1 MAAAAVQAG
10 GGAAA
15 DQGQWRVTWTEN
27 NEPPVQDVI
36 RRFRRAWAMA
46 VAPAR
51 IEWAED
57 RRWVY
62 LSEAETWAL
71 FADGA
76 VQEAQVAHH
85 PDGRTVTLARM

>member
-1 MAAAAVQAG
+1 MAAAAAV
-10 GGAAA
+10 AA
-15 DQGQWRVTWTEN
+15 DQGQWRVTWTEI
-27 NEPPVQDVI
+27 NEPPEQEVI

-62 LSEAETWAL
+62 LTEAETWNL

-76 VQEAQVAHH
+76 LQEAQVAHH

>member
-1 MAAAAVQAG
+1 
-10 GGAAA
+10 
-15 DQGQWRVTWTEN
+15 
-27 NEPPVQDVI
+27 
-36 RRFRRAWAMA
+36 MA

-62 LSEAETWAL
+62 LSEAEIWAL
-71 FADGA
+71 FADAA